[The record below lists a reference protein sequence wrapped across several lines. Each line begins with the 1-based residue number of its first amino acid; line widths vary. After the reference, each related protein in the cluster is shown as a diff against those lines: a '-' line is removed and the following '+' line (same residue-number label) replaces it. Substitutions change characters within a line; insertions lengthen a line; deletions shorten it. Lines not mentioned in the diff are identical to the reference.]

1 MHRFGTNREEEL
13 MGNWLAK
20 ADVKITIKNSVFR

>member
-20 ADVKITIKNSVFR
+20 ADMKITIKKCM